1 MHSSNFNFLVLA
13 LFTSLSLLV
22 QGNSS
27 KPFTFERLDINNTA
41 LLIVDLQVGLIPLV
55 RDYEPDEFR
64 NNLLAHAAIGNV
76 FNIPTVLSSTSET
89 GPNGPLVPEI
99 VAMHPT
105 APYIKRQGVIDAWD
119 DPDFRAAVQ
128 ATGKKQLILA
138 GITTDVCATFLALSL
153 RQEGYS
159 VFVNAQASGA
169 ASKTVAEDAKARMR
183 DAGVYVVSPYAVVS
197 DLLRTWAN
205 SSYNV
210 QTIGWD
216 FAYWTLRGY
225 MTDAHAA
232 AIQNGTLVPGELDFN

>member
-1 MHSSNFNFLVLA
+1 MHSLIFLPL
-13 LFTSLSLLV
+13 LILLSSLSFV

-27 KPFTFERLDINNTA
+27 SPFIFERLDVNNTA
-41 LLIVDLQVGLIPLV
+41 LLIVDHQVGLVPLV
-55 RDYEPDEFR
+55 RDYQPDEFR

-76 FNIPTVLSSTSET
+76 FNLPTVLSSTSET
-89 GPNGPLVPEI
+89 GPNGPLIPEI

-119 DPDFRAAVQ
+119 DPNFRAAVQ
-128 ATGKKQLILA
+128 ATGKQQLILA

-169 ASKTVAEDAKARMR
+169 ASAVVAEDAKARMR

-205 SSYNV
+205 NSYNV

-216 FAYWTLRGY
+216 FAYWSLRGF

-232 AIQNGTLVPGELDFN
+232 AIENGTLVPGELDFN

>member
-1 MHSSNFNFLVLA
+1 MPSLNFLPLVVLFLGFA
-13 LFTSLSLLV
+13 YA
-22 QGNSS
+22 QGISS
-27 KPFTFERLDINNTA
+27 QPYYFERLDANNTA
-41 LLIVDLQVGLIPLV
+41 LLIIDHQVGLIPLV

-76 FNIPTVLSSTSET
+76 FNLPTVLSSTSET

-99 VAMHPT
+99 VAMHPN
-105 APYIKRQGVIDAWD
+105 APYIKRQGEIDAWD
-119 DPDFRAAVQ
+119 NADFRAAVQ
-128 ATGKKQLILA
+128 ATGKQQLILA

-159 VFVNAQASGA
+159 VWVNAQASGA
-169 ASKTVAEDAKARMR
+169 ASKTVADDAKARMR
-183 DAGVYVVSPYAVVS
+183 DAGVHVISPYVVVS

-205 SSYNV
+205 NTYNV
-210 QTIGWD
+210 QAIGWD